1 VLSGALDREAGTV
14 NSIDSHPSAAAS
26 RRRLLIPL
34 GLVALVAA
42 QGVALRLSGI
52 EPAPIVG
59 ILMFGLAIVA
69 AAFALAWAGEAAEVD
84 ISGGL
89 AVGLLAVIAI
99 LPEYAIDL
107 YFAFTSGSDP
117 GQAQYAAANMTGSNR
132 LLLGFGWPFLLLIA
146 YLVYRAARARRRPID
161 PDVQGRPFAVR
172 LPADNRV
179 ELGLLVT
186 ASVLTLVIPF
196 TGSIPVVLG
205 VGLLGLFV
213 FYLWRVSKG
222 ESEEPELVGVP
233 RAIGTLPTVARR
245 ATVIAI
251 FVVSAAVI
259 LLLAEP
265 FAHSL
270 IAGGRAAG
278 IDDFLLVQWLAPLA
292 SEAPEF
298 VIAVIFA
305 TRGKAAMG
313 LGILLASKVNQ
324 WTALVGTL
332 PVAHLL
338 GGGGWAL
345 PLDGRQV
352 EEFTL
357 TVAQT
362 VLGVAMLIGLRFS
375 GRWAAALFVLF
386 AATFVFTSTEA
397 RWVVSAGYAVLAAA
411 LLVRHA
417 RRVPATL
424 AAPFRRVGS
433 ERQKPQ
439 AVEQELIR

>member
-1 VLSGALDREAGTV
+1 MTSNRTDTRATSATPAPPRAAGALRGV
-14 NSIDSHPSAAAS
+14 
-26 RRRLLIPL
+26 LIPL
-34 GLVALVAA
+34 AVVALVAA
-42 QGVALRLSGI
+42 QGVALRVSGV
-52 EPAPIVG
+52 EAPPIVG

-89 AVGLLAVIAI
+89 AVGLLAIIAI

-117 GQAQYAAANMTGSNR
+117 SQAQYAAANMTGSNR

-146 YLVYRAARARRRPID
+146 FLVYRAARGRRRPTD
-161 PDVQGRPFAVR
+161 PDVSARPFAVR
-172 LPADNRV
+172 LPEGNRV
-179 ELGLLVT
+179 ELGLLVI
-186 ASVLTLVIPF
+186 ASMLTLVIPL

-205 VGLLGLFV
+205 VGLLALFGY
-213 FYLWRVSKG
+213 YLWRVSRA

-245 ATVIAI
+245 ATVIGI
-251 FVVSAAVI
+251 FVVSALVI

-298 VIAVIFA
+298 VIAIIFA

-332 PVAHLL
+332 PVAHLV
-338 GGGGWAL
+338 GGGGWTL

-362 VLGVAMLIGLRFS
+362 VLGVAMLVGLRFS

-386 AATFVFTSTEA
+386 AATFIFTSTEA
-397 RWVVSAGYAVLAAA
+397 RWVVSAVYAVLAVA
-411 LLVRHA
+411 LLA
-417 RRVPATL
+417 RQARLVPTTL
-424 AAPFRRVGS
+424 AAPFRRVGTRTRDATAS
-433 ERQKPQ
+433 R
-439 AVEQELIR
+439 EQRAR

>member
-1 VLSGALDREAGTV
+1 MTRTQSTRGEAR
-14 NSIDSHPSAAAS
+14 AAAS
-26 RRRLLIPL
+26 GTPRRLLIPL
-34 GLVALVAA
+34 GVVALVAA
-42 QGVALRLSGI
+42 QGVVLRLSGI

-69 AAFALAWAGEAAEVD
+69 AAFALAWAGEAADVD
-84 ISGGL
+84 ISQRL
-89 AVGLLAVIAI
+89 PVALLAIIAI
-99 LPEYAIDL
+99 LPHYAIDL

-117 GQAQYAAANMTGSNR
+117 SQAQYAAANMTGSNR
-132 LLLGFGWPFLLLIA
+132 LLLGFGWPFLLLVA
-146 YLVYRAARARRRPID
+146 LLVYRTARARRRPID
-161 PDVQGRPFAVR
+161 PGVSVRPFVVR

-179 ELGLLVT
+179 ELGLLVI
-186 ASVLTLVIPF
+186 ASMLTLVIPL

-205 VGLLGLFV
+205 VGLLALFGY
-213 FYLWRVSKG
+213 YLWRVSRS

-233 RAIGTLPTVARR
+233 RAIGALPTVGRR
-245 ATVIAI
+245 LTVIGI
-251 FVVSAAVI
+251 FVVSAVVI

-270 IAGGRAAG
+270 VVGGRAAG

-298 VIAVIFA
+298 VIAIVFA

-332 PVAHLL
+332 PIAHLL

-352 EEFTL
+352 EEFVL

-375 GRWAAALFVLF
+375 GRWAAALVVLF

-397 RWVVSAGYAVLAAA
+397 RWVVSTVYAVLAVV
-411 LLVRHA
+411 LLARHA

-424 AAPFRRVGS
+424 AAPFRGVGAS
-433 ERQKPQ
+433 GRRSPE
-439 AVEQELIR
+439 AVEEPVR

>member
-1 VLSGALDREAGTV
+1 MTTTETRA
-14 NSIDSHPSAAAS
+14 PAS
-26 RRRLLIPL
+26 RSLGRLVITL
-34 GLVALVAA
+34 GIVALVVA

-59 ILMFGLAIVA
+59 ILMYGLAIVA

-89 AVGLLAVIAI
+89 AVGLLAIIAI

-107 YFAFTSGSDP
+107 YFAFTAGSDP

-132 LLLGFGWPFLLLIA
+132 LLLGFGWPFILLVA
-146 YLVYRAARARRRPID
+146 YLVFRGARGRKAGVD
-161 PDVQGRPFAVR
+161 PDVRTRPFAIR
-172 LPADNRV
+172 LPGDNRV
-179 ELGLLVT
+179 ELGLLLI
-186 ASVLTLVIPF
+186 ASLLTLLIPL
-196 TGSIPVVLG
+196 TGQIHVLLG
-205 VGLLGLFV
+205 VALLALFV
-213 FYLWRVSKG
+213 YYLWRVSTG

-233 RAIGTLPTVARR
+233 QAIGSLPTLARR
-245 ATVIAI
+245 ITVIGI
-251 FVVSAAVI
+251 FVLAAVVI

-298 VIAVIFA
+298 VIAIIFA
-305 TRGKAAMG
+305 ARGKAAMG
-313 LGILLASKVNQ
+313 VGILLASKVNQ

-332 PVAHLL
+332 PIAHLI

-345 PLDGRQV
+345 PMDGRQV
-352 EEFTL
+352 EEFVLTATQTL
-357 TVAQT
+357 
-362 VLGVAMLIGLRFS
+362 LGVAMLIGLRFS

-386 AATFVFTSTEA
+386 AASFVFTSTEA
-397 RWVVSAGYAVLAAA
+397 RWIVSGSYAALAVALFARRAA
-411 LLVRHA
+411 LL
-417 RRVPATL
+417 PQTF
-424 AAPFRRVGS
+424 AAPFRRVAK
-433 ERQKPQ
+433 E
-439 AVEQELIR
+439 

>member
-1 VLSGALDREAGTV
+1 M
-14 NSIDSHPSAAAS
+14 
-26 RRRLLIPL
+26 PL
-34 GLVALVAA
+34 GVVALVAA
-42 QGVALRLSGI
+42 QGVVLRLSGI
-52 EPAPIVG
+52 EPGPVVG
-59 ILMFGLAIVA
+59 IVMFGLAIVA

-89 AVGLLAVIAI
+89 AVGLLAIIAI

-117 GQAQYAAANMTGSNR
+117 NQAQYAAANMTGSNR
-132 LLLGFGWPFLLLIA
+132 LLLGLGWPFLLLIA
-146 YLVYRAARARRRPID
+146 FLVYRAARARRRAID
-161 PDVQGRPFAVR
+161 PDVRTRPFAVQ
-172 LPADNRV
+172 LPHGNRV
-179 ELGLLVT
+179 ELGLLVI
-186 ASVLTLVIPF
+186 ASVLTLVIPL

-213 FYLWRVSKG
+213 YYLWRVSRA

-233 RAIGTLPTVARR
+233 RAIGTLPTIARR
-245 ATVIAI
+245 ATVIGI
-251 FVVSAAVI
+251 FLISAVVI

-298 VIAVIFA
+298 VIAIIFA
-305 TRGKAAMG
+305 VRGRAAMG

-362 VLGVAMLIGLRFS
+362 LLGVAMLIGLRFS
-375 GRWAAALFVLF
+375 GRWATALFVLF

-397 RWVVSAGYAVLAAA
+397 RWVVSAVYAA
-411 LLVRHA
+411 LAIVLLA
-417 RRVPATL
+417 RRPRLLPATL
-424 AAPFRRVGS
+424 AAPFRGVGTAREDS
-433 ERQKPQ
+433 PA
-439 AVEQELIR
+439 AVEKPVR